1 MRAHLSEYLLL
12 LWLLYGLYEG
22 WPGLLHDE
30 VVRLEDG
37 PLGEGEGLG
46 REAAPAATRRLLD
59 QVHRRLLQ
67 SRHPHLYTT
76 HFTHAFQVTK
86 LINLFF
92 NDKQFSDPDP
102 GGQNDP
108 QNRKKL
114 R

>member
-30 VVRLEDG
+30 VMWLEDG

-46 REAAPAATRRLLD
+46 REAAAPATRRLLD

-67 SRHPHLYTT
+67 PRHPHLHTI
-76 HFTHAFQVTK
+76 HFTHAFQATK
-86 LINLFF
+86 LTNLFF
-92 NDKQFSDPDP
+92 NDTESFV
-102 GGQNDP
+102 N
-108 QNRKKL
+108 
-114 R
+114 